1 MISKISTTL
10 RSYVSTTFIFLG
22 LLIVVLG
29 GLVVKA
35 GAWLDDRRITELP
48 EDITDEELAQIIREC
63 EEAKSNDET
72 KS

>member
-10 RSYVSTTFIFLG
+10 RSYVSTTFIFFG
-22 LLIVVLG
+22 LFIVVLG
-29 GLVVKA
+29 GCVVKA
-35 GAWLDDRRITELP
+35 GAWLGDRIVTDLP
-48 EDITDEELAQIIREC
+48 EDISDEELAQIIREC